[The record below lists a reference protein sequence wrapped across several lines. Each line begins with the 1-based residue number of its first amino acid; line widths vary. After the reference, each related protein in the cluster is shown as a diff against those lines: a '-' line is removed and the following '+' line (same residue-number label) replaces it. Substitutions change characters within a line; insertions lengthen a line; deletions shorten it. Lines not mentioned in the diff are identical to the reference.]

1 MSPEERTAL
10 EGKVERHL
18 RRGELSE
25 AWASLSRLTDA
36 FPEDASLQLRL
47 RQLEESLEPS
57 EWRRVTMARPEPSG
71 VHKSPMHYAE
81 GLAAAGKYTEA
92 IEIYRALLD
101 ERPDWEL
108 VRERLGE
115 LFQLARVAQARRPAV
130 DRAGVLEHLLE
141 RINARRRA

>member
-1 MSPEERTAL
+1 MSPGDRTTL
-10 EGKVERHL
+10 EAKIERHL

-25 AWASLSRLTDA
+25 AWAALNGLCEA
-36 FPEDASLQLRL
+36 FPEEDALKLRL

-57 EWRRVTMARPEPSG
+57 EWRRVTLAKTEPSG

-101 ERPDWEL
+101 ERPDQEL
-108 VRERLGE
+108 VKERLGE
-115 LFQLARVAQARRPAV
+115 LFQLAQVAQARRPTV

-141 RINARRRA
+141 RINARRRP